1 MKGLTGV
8 VNNSKTRL
16 VKRKLGHSYA
26 IFRGS
31 AQKWLKFVKKS
42 KIKEKEVIHYR

>member
-26 IFRGS
+26 IFRV
-31 AQKWLKFVKKS
+31 QLKNGLNL
-42 KIKEKEVIHYR
+42 